1 MKRLNYLIIMALL
14 AFTFSCGETNTT
26 EKETSEKQNIE
37 TTKKEK
43 VIKFEELIFD
53 ANKLSDEEKTINQ
66 TKVAGKIL
74 TGKRWQDANG
84 MNIVFFSEVKSE
96 KSAQEFPPDG
106 ARTVEFHI
114 YHFKKSDKEYE
125 LVREVSD
132 FEKDCW
138 ADNRAKLDTKNITIT
153 DIDKNNFGEITFT
166 YRLGCSSE
174 LSPDGLKLIMLE
186 NGKKYA
192 IRGNTLVNYGQETSG
207 GKTNIDTSFNNA
219 PESFLAHAKEIWEK
233 AQKHSENNETIKP
246 KKKKTLLNAE
256 YLSTHDWVLVG
267 NSENA
272 AELVPHTFRFSK
284 DGTLKYIS
292 EKNEWI
298 TTDWDM
304 KTYPKIICPLSGKL
318 TYEEGVLYYKVKSKN
333 GGTISFHYN

>member
-1 MKRLNYLIIMALL
+1 MKRLNYLTIVILL
-14 AFTFSCGETNTT
+14 AFTFSCGETNTA
-26 EKETSEKQNIE
+26 EKETSENQNIE
-37 TTKKEK
+37 TIKKDV

-74 TGKRWQDANG
+74 TGKRWQDVNG

-96 KSAQEFPPDG
+96 KSDQEFPPDG

-114 YHFKKSDKEYE
+114 YHFKKSAKEYE
-125 LVREVSD
+125 LVREITD

-138 ADNRAKLDTKNITIT
+138 ADNRAKLDTKNITVT
-153 DIDKNNFGEITFT
+153 DIDKNNFAELTFT
-166 YRLGCSSE
+166 YHLGCTSE

-192 IRGNTLVNYGQETSG
+192 IRGNTLVKYGPETFG

-219 PESFLAHAKEIWEK
+219 PGSFLVHAKSIWEK
-233 AQKHSENNETIKP
+233 AQKYSENNETVKP

-256 YLSTHDWVLVG
+256 YLSTHDWKLVG
-267 NSENA
+267 NTESA
-272 AELVPHTFRFSK
+272 AELVPHTFKFLK
-284 DGTLKYIS
+284 DGTLKYIAM
-292 EKNEWI
+292 ENEWI
-298 TTDWDM
+298 TIDWDM

-318 TYEEGVLYYKVKSKN
+318 TYQEGVLYYEVKSEGEGN
-333 GGTISFHYN
+333 IQFHYK